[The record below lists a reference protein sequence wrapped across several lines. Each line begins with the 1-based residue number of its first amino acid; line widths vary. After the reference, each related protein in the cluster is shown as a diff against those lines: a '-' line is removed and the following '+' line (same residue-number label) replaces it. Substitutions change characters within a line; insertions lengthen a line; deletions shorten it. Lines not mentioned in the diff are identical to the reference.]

1 MKDVLLAY
9 KMRVLFDEKITSY
22 YFSSFKGEYGKVQVD
37 VLNQLYESQETTAI
51 HLAEVLNVP
60 KQHISKIVKKRE
72 ENGLILIEP
81 DQTDTRARI
90 LRLSDKGRALVEEHI
105 QISNDHYMQVTGNLS
120 TAEKEELR
128 RSMKSIIQ
136 IMQKI

>member
-60 KQHISKIVKKRE
+60 KQHISKIVKKLE

-81 DQTDTRARI
+81 DQTDKRARI

-105 QISNDHYMQVTGNLS
+105 QISNDHYMQATGSLS
-120 TAEKEELR
+120 AAEKEELR

>member
-1 MKDVLLAY
+1 MKKL
-9 KMRVLFDEKITSY
+9 
-22 YFSSFKGEYGKVQVD
+22 
-37 VLNQLYESQETTAI
+37 
-51 HLAEVLNVP
+51 
-60 KQHISKIVKKRE
+60 E
-72 ENGLILIEP
+72 ENGLIFIEP
-81 DQTDTRARI
+81 DQTDKRARI